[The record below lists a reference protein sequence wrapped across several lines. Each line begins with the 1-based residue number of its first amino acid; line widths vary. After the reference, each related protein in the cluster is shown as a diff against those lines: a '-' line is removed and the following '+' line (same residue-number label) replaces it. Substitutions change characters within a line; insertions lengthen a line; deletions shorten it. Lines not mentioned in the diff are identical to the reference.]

1 MRPSNSPLEHL
12 AAFAI
17 VFAAGIMSAISVAA
31 YIARVRRNPTP
42 RHSKRTERN
51 AEFSFSPSISGS
63 DIE

>member
-17 VFAAGIMSAISVAA
+17 VLAAGIVSATSLSA

-42 RHSKRTERN
+42 SHFNRTEPK
-51 AEFSFSPSISGS
+51 AEFVSPSTRGS
-63 DIE
+63 AIK